1 MEKEIREIIELYFN
15 SNDLTKLS
23 DLYYPNY
30 NYTEDVKS
38 QDGMK
43 RATMGLDA
51 TLNYYFDQTGLT
63 NQDIEILERRVA
75 EYEFIVAKVFS
86 ESKAGHIDFS
96 AHHLRTFI
104 ESIYRYYGQ
113 LEDLHKIE
121 RTEKSSIGFNF

>member
-1 MEKEIREIIELYFN
+1 MDKEIIEIIEQYFN
-15 SNDLTKLS
+15 SKDLRKFS

-30 NYTEDVKS
+30 DYAEEVKS
-38 QDGMK
+38 IDDMK

-51 TLNYYFDQTGLT
+51 TLNYYFEQTGLT

-75 EYEFIVAKVFS
+75 EYEFIVAKIFS
-86 ESKAGHIDFS
+86 ESKEANTDFTEY
-96 AHHLRTFI
+96 HLRTFI

-113 LEDLHKIE
+113 LDELHKIE